1 MSFLVTKSSPPVLV
15 APSEAT
21 PAGEIQLTS
30 TDKSRMF
37 VPFTSFHVLE
47 RPIHEPAKTIRRS
60 LSRAL
65 VHYYPIAGRVV
76 IIGAKGD
83 NKEDVYLACTGEG
96 VTFVSATANCTL
108 TDARFLHT
116 PLVIPLSELALRY
129 GGRCGLSD
137 PLLLMQVTEFTCGG
151 YVVAVTWNHG
161 ITDAFGLAQ
170 FLQAVGEIARGLP
183 SPSVVPVRHD
193 HSFPDDIPQVFSAI
207 RRKRPLITMSKQVD
221 LAYCDFTIPR
231 SFINRTKE
239 EFSNRHAGGGT
250 RPCTSFE
257 VVTAAI
263 WQCRTRAINAAHQ
276 GVLAPLMFTANVR
289 KFVGVKESYY
299 GNCVFAQ
306 LVEAT
311 SRQVANGA
319 IVDLVRLIMDAKE
332 RIPDVLLKGF
342 EDLELDDALVDALCG
357 GYNMLRVSSWG
368 RIGLDSVDFGGGR
381 PARVVANMEKLRR
394 PVCFPCLPC
403 SRNSEDGANM
413 VAFCVT
419 EDHIHKFLAEL
430 ATLQ

>member
-1 MSFLVTKSSPPVLV
+1 MSFFVTKSSPPVLV
-15 APSEAT
+15 TPSEPT
-21 PAGEIQLTS
+21 PAGEIRLTS

-37 VPFTSFHVLE
+37 VPFTSIHVFE
-47 RPIHEPAKTIRRS
+47 RPIHEPAQTIRRS
-60 LSRAL
+60 LSQAL
-65 VHYYPIAGRVV
+65 VHYYPIAGRVAV
-76 IIGAKGD
+76 GAKGD
-83 NKEDVYLACTGEG
+83 KKEDVFLACTGEG
-96 VTFVSATANCTL
+96 VTFVSATADCTL

-170 FLQAVGEIARGLP
+170 FLQAVGKIARQLP
-183 SPSVVPVRHD
+183 SSSVVPVRYD
-193 HSFPDDIPQVFSAI
+193 DSFPDIPQVVSAI

-231 SFINRTKE
+231 SFINRVKE
-239 EFSNRHAGGGT
+239 EFRNRHAAGGA

-257 VVTAAI
+257 VATAAI
-263 WQCRTRAINAAHQ
+263 WQCRTRAINAAH
-276 GVLAPLMFTANVR
+276 GVPSPLMFTANVR

-306 LVEAT
+306 LVDAT
-311 SRQVANGA
+311 SSQVANGA

-332 RIPDVLLKGF
+332 RIPDALLKGY
-342 EDLELDDALVDALCG
+342 EDLELDDALV
-357 GYNMLRVSSWG
+357 V
-368 RIGLDSVDFGGGR
+368 GLDCVDFGGGR

-403 SRNSEDGANM
+403 SRNSDDGANM
-413 VAFCVT
+413 VAFCIT

-430 ATLQ
+430 ARLQ